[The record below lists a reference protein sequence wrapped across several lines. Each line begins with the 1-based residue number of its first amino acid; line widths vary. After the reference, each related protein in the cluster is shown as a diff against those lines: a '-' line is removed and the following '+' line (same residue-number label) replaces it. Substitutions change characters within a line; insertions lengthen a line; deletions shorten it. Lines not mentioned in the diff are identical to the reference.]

1 MDVVQGDLGSEV
13 KYNLKFEN
21 LKLKFEMKRVGGL
34 GDEQGA
40 YAALPVDAVLNVLL
54 DGIEQMIP
62 GDQKALFDGAKAFLV
77 GVLPK

>member
-1 MDVVQGDLGSEV
+1 MEVVHGDIGSEI
-13 KYNLKFEN
+13 KYDLKFEN

-40 YAALPVDAVLNVLL
+40 YAALPIDAVLGVIL
-54 DGIEQMIP
+54 DGLEQLIP
-62 GDQKALFDGAKAFLV
+62 GDQKALFDGAKSFLV